1 MRISGV
7 IFLFACF
14 FTFAYFPAIAQSKRN
29 SVNMSKMDI
38 VRLIAQYP
46 YCFEEMIG
54 ELQYRRNDSIM
65 YSCDSEIQTLMV
77 CQIIRYDL
85 DSTHC
90 SLESVMYTTEDF
102 EKGVNAHKILYRNFR
117 NTVFLPMG
125 IKMRFRGDY
134 IQPSRELKVNNV
146 ILKLIPNDE
155 IIEDMRVQ
163 ISLNYV
169 NDKWEVK
176 LRIADRQRL

>member
-1 MRISGV
+1 
-7 IFLFACF
+7 
-14 FTFAYFPAIAQSKRN
+14 
-29 SVNMSKMDI
+29 
-38 VRLIAQYP
+38 
-46 YCFEEMIG
+46 
-54 ELQYRRNDSIM
+54 
-65 YSCDSEIQTLMV
+65 
-77 CQIIRYDL
+77 
-85 DSTHC
+85 
-90 SLESVMYTTEDF
+90 MYTTEDF